1 MYQLMLGKLFKSKNF
16 MHASLSVIKA
26 TKLYCKYHVLCIL
39 FKTLLS
45 SLMEWNYFYF
55 RLSRP
60 LSENQINLIE
70 NTPPQQQREKRCTE
84 FGKSGLSNLLRPK
97 CPTKCGNISET
108 SSLIVKGELF
118 TAASQEGIEMES
130 TSESTKI

>member
-1 MYQLMLGKLFKSKNF
+1 MD
-16 MHASLSVIKA
+16 
-26 TKLYCKYHVLCIL
+26 
-39 FKTLLS
+39 
-45 SLMEWNYFYF
+45 WNYFYF

-70 NTPPQQQREKRCTE
+70 NTPPQQPREKRCTE

-97 CPTKCGNISET
+97 YPTKCGNISET